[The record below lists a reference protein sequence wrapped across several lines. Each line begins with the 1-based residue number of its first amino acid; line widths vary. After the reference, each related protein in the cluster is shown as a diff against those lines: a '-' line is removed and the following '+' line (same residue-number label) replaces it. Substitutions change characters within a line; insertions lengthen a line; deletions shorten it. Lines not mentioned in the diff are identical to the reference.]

1 MRATWRDP
9 DDLRPNARRAREI
22 TGYRSSCQLRR
33 MSVQRGS
40 PITEAHIVAADHLR
54 SLADLSR
61 VGCTGRENLLPIGS
75 VAYGPRAG
83 PTAGAIRQAFASVDL
98 NRCLRRF
105 TASEQLMLIAVVL
118 FSVPVLVWCWGRLDP
133 KLETQRLVRILD
145 RLVGHY
151 QTEVDAAIQAE
162 RPVKAA

>member
-1 MRATWRDP
+1 MSRKRLPWHGPLPEVGDYLEAKTDGRYWLIRACEPLRRPDVSGAVISLDLTPYTPSSTPPSPGICHPRSRYAPHDALGPPRVRQVVPGPAQVMRATWRDP

-61 VGCTGRENLLPIGS
+61 VGCTGRENLLP
-75 VAYGPRAG
+75 
-83 PTAGAIRQAFASVDL
+83 
-98 NRCLRRF
+98 
-105 TASEQLMLIAVVL
+105 
-118 FSVPVLVWCWGRLDP
+118 
-133 KLETQRLVRILD
+133 
-145 RLVGHY
+145 
-151 QTEVDAAIQAE
+151 
-162 RPVKAA
+162 